1 MSMEAIISIVVNG
14 EKREAKPGAT
24 VADLLLMLGLD
35 SGRVAIERNLEILPR
50 PTWTETPVEP
60 GDRYEIVQF
69 VGGG

>member
-1 MSMEAIISIVVNG
+1 MQSTVSITVNG
-14 EKREAKPGAT
+14 EDRAARPGAT
-24 VADLLLMLGLD
+24 VTDLLREMGLD

-50 PTWTETPVEP
+50 QRWTETTVEA

>member
-1 MSMEAIISIVVNG
+1 MNTMESTILVNG
-14 EKREAKPGAT
+14 ETRAAVPGAT
-24 VADLLLMLGLD
+24 VMDLLRELGLD

-50 PTWTETPVEP
+50 QKWTETAVEA

>member
-1 MSMEAIISIVVNG
+1 MQSTISITVNG
-14 EKREAKPGAT
+14 EDRAARPGAT
-24 VADLLLMLGLD
+24 VTDLLREMGLD

-50 PTWTETPVEP
+50 QRWTETTVEA

>member
-1 MSMEAIISIVVNG
+1 METTFSIVVNG
-14 EKREAKPGAT
+14 ENCTAKPGAT
-24 VADLLLMLGLD
+24 VIDLLRELGLD

-50 PTWTETPVEP
+50 PKWTETAVEA

>member
-1 MSMEAIISIVVNG
+1 MQTNISIVVNG
-14 EKREAKPGAT
+14 ENRAARPGAMVT
-24 VADLLLMLGLD
+24 DLLCELGLN

-50 PTWTETPVEP
+50 PKWSETAVEP

>member
-1 MSMEAIISIVVNG
+1 MNG
-14 EKREAKPGAT
+14 EPRSTQPGAS
-24 VADLLLMLGLD
+24 VADLLRALGLD

-50 PTWTETPVEP
+50 PQWAQTLVER

>member
-1 MSMEAIISIVVNG
+1 MQTTISIVVNG
-14 EKREAKPGAT
+14 DNRDAKPGAT
-24 VADLLLMLGLD
+24 VSDLLREMGLD

-50 PTWTETPVEP
+50 PMWSETRVEP

>member
-1 MSMEAIISIVVNG
+1 MQSTISITVNG
-14 EKREAKPGAT
+14 EDRAARPGAT
-24 VADLLLMLGLD
+24 VTDLLREMGLD

-50 PTWTETPVEP
+50 PKWTETTVEA

>member
-1 MSMEAIISIVVNG
+1 METNVTITVNG
-14 EKREAKPGAT
+14 ETRGTTLGVT
-24 VADLLLMLGLD
+24 VADLLRELGLN

-50 PTWTETPVEP
+50 PKWQETRVEP